1 MIHRRDEFRGA
12 QATID
17 KVHQLA
23 KDGKINLFTQYQ
35 MASVKGDKNLESIDI
50 KHDNNEIKN
59 LKTDYVLGFFGLIM
73 QLGPIANWGLN
84 IDKKTIEV
92 DTEKFETNQKGIY
105 AVGDICNYPGKLKLI
120 LSGFHE
126 GALAARA
133 CFKLAR
139 PNEKYRFEFTTSSK
153 TIKERLGV
161 KKVIEL
167 YSANTPNGKKIS
179 IMLEEI
185 GYEYKVINIDL
196 NKGDQFKPEF
206 KKISPFS
213 KIPVIIDQDNNK
225 NIFESGAIL
234 MYLAEQSGKFYDT
247 KDRLEINQWLMAQMG
262 YVGPMLGQHH
272 QFHHYNPG
280 KSQFG
285 EERYFKISKRIYEE
299 LDERLSK
306 SRFLAG
312 ENYTIADIGTFPWI
326 ARHEWHDIGLKNYKN
341 LTRWYVEISER
352 EAVKKGFKFM
362 NKDEVPPKP

>member
-1 MIHRRDEFRGA
+1 MID
-12 QATID
+12 
-17 KVHQLA
+17 
-23 KDGKINLFTQYQ
+23 
-35 MASVKGDKNLESIDI
+35 
-50 KHDNNEIKN
+50 
-59 LKTDYVLGFFGLIM
+59 
-73 QLGPIANWGLN
+73 
-84 IDKKTIEV
+84 
-92 DTEKFETNQKGIY
+92 
-105 AVGDICNYPGKLKLI
+105 
-120 LSGFHE
+120 
-126 GALAARA
+126 
-133 CFKLAR
+133 
-139 PNEKYRFEFTTSSK
+139 
-153 TIKERLGV
+153 
-161 KKVIEL
+161 L

-206 KKISPFS
+206 KKISPLS

-285 EERYFKISKRIYEE
+285 EERYFKITKRIYEE

-352 EAVKKGFKFM
+352 EAVKKGFRFM